1 MNWRCVR
8 RARRKRDFIMNV
20 SVVIPARLASTR
32 LPRKVLADLGGKPV
46 LRHVWDRVAR
56 MRRATEIIVATDS
69 EEVARAVSEWDGR
82 FVMTS
87 PQCRSGT
94 ERIASILDGLKGQFI
109 LNVQGDEP
117 FIEPALLDS
126 IADCFA
132 AKGGD
137 VVTPV
142 YPIKDAA
149 ILANPA
155 VVKVVRAADG
165 RALYFSRS
173 PVPHL
178 RGVPMEQW
186 PARGLHFGHLG
197 VYGYA
202 RARLAEYGSLPEC
215 PLETIEAL
223 EQLRFLE
230 AGWRIQTVETNY
242 HAVAIDTPED
252 LVRARA
258 LIAGTTAA

>member
-1 MNWRCVR
+1 LS
-8 RARRKRDFIMNV
+8 MNV
-20 SVVIPARLASTR
+20 SVVIPARLASSR

-46 LRHVWDRVAR
+46 LRHVWERVAR
-56 MRRATEIIVATDS
+56 MKRATEILVATDS
-69 EEVARAVSEWDGR
+69 EEVAAVVAGWGGQ

-87 PQCRSGT
+87 PACRSGT
-94 ERIASILDGLKGQFI
+94 ERIASILDGLHGQFI

-117 FIEPALLDS
+117 FIDPGLLD
-126 IADCFA
+126 ALAERFA
-132 AKGGD
+132 AAGGD

-142 YPIKDAA
+142 YPIRDEAA
-149 ILANPA
+149 LLNPA
-155 VVKVVRAADG
+155 VVKVVRAGDG

-178 RGVPMEQW
+178 RGVPLAEW
-186 PARGLHFGHLG
+186 PARGLHWGHLG

-202 RARLAEYGSLPEC
+202 RARLAQYSALPEC
-215 PLETIEAL
+215 ALETIEAL

-230 AGWRIQTVETNY
+230 AGWKIQTVETDY

-252 LVRARA
+252 LARARA
-258 LIAGTTAA
+258 LLATAPAI

>member
-1 MNWRCVR
+1 
-8 RARRKRDFIMNV
+8 MNV

-46 LRHVWDRVAR
+46 LQHVWERVAR
-56 MRRATEIIVATDS
+56 MRRATEILVATDS
-69 EEVARAVSEWDGR
+69 EEVAMAVTGWGGQ

-87 PQCRSGT
+87 PECRSGT

-117 FIEPALLDS
+117 FIEATLLDS
-126 IADCFA
+126 MAESFA
-132 AKGGD
+132 ASGGD

-142 YPIKDAA
+142 YAIREHAA
-149 ILANPA
+149 LINPA
-155 VVKVVRAADG
+155 VVKVVRGADG
-165 RALYFSRS
+165 RAWYFSRS

-178 RGVPMEQW
+178 RGVPIEQW
-186 PARGLHFGHLG
+186 PARGLHWGHLG

-202 RARLAEYGSLPEC
+202 RAKLAEYPTLPEC
-215 PLETIEAL
+215 PLESIEAL

-230 AGWRIQTVETNY
+230 AGWRIQTVETSY
-242 HAVAIDTPED
+242 HAIAIDTPED
-252 LVRARA
+252 LARARA
-258 LIAGTTAA
+258 LLMTVPAI

>member
-1 MNWRCVR
+1 VNLP
-8 RARRKRDFIMNV
+8 MNV

-46 LRHVWDRVAR
+46 LRHVWERVAR
-56 MRRATEIIVATDS
+56 MRRATEILVATDS
-69 EEVARAVSEWDGR
+69 EEVGQAVAGWGGQ

-87 PQCRSGT
+87 PECRSGT

-117 FIEPALLDS
+117 FIETALLDS
-126 IADCFA
+126 LVERFVAH
-132 AKGGD
+132 GGD

-142 YPIKDAA
+142 YPIHDAA
-149 ILANPA
+149 LLSNPA
-155 VVKVVRAADG
+155 VVKVVRGADG
-165 RALYFSRS
+165 RAWYFSRS

-186 PARGLHFGHLG
+186 PARGLHWGHLG

-202 RARLAEYGSLPEC
+202 RARLQQYSFLPEC
-215 PLETIEAL
+215 PLESIEAL

-230 AGWRIQTVETNY
+230 AGWCIQTVETHY
-242 HAVAIDTPED
+242 HAVAIDTPDD

-258 LIAGTTAA
+258 LLTSTVA

>member
-1 MNWRCVR
+1 
-8 RARRKRDFIMNV
+8 MNV

-56 MRRATEIIVATDS
+56 MRRATEILVATDS
-69 EEVARAVSEWDGR
+69 EEVAAAVAGWGGQ
-82 FVMTS
+82 FVLTS
-87 PQCRSGT
+87 PECRSGT

-117 FIEPALLDS
+117 FIDPVLLDS
-126 IADCFA
+126 LVESFA
-132 AKGGD
+132 ATGGD

-142 YPIKDAA
+142 YPLRDYAT
-149 ILANPA
+149 LANPA
-155 VVKVVRAADG
+155 VVKVARGADG
-165 RALYFSRS
+165 RAWYFSRS
-173 PVPHL
+173 PIPHV

-186 PARGLHFGHLG
+186 PARGLHWGHLG

-202 RARLAEYGSLPEC
+202 RAKLAAYATLPES
-215 PLETIEAL
+215 PLETVEAL

-230 AGWRIQTVETNY
+230 AGWRIQTVETQD
-242 HAVAIDTPED
+242 HAVAIDTPDD
-252 LVRARA
+252 LARARA
-258 LIAGTTAA
+258 MLPTATVAQP

>member
-1 MNWRCVR
+1 
-8 RARRKRDFIMNV
+8 MNV

-46 LRHVWDRVAR
+46 LRHVWERVAR
-56 MRRATEIIVATDS
+56 MRRATEILVATDS
-69 EEVARAVSEWDGR
+69 EEVAQAAAGWGGQ

-87 PQCRSGT
+87 PHCRSGT

-117 FIEPALLDS
+117 FIDPVLLD
-126 IADCFA
+126 ALVECFA
-132 AKGGD
+132 AEGGD

-142 YPIKDAA
+142 YSIRDYAT
-149 ILANPA
+149 LVNPA
-155 VVKVVRAADG
+155 VVKVVRGADG
-165 RALYFSRS
+165 RAWYFSRS
-173 PVPHL
+173 PIPHV
-178 RGVPMEQW
+178 RGVPAEEW
-186 PARGLHFGHLG
+186 PARGLHWGHLG

-202 RARLAEYGSLPEC
+202 RAKLAAYATLPES
-215 PLETIEAL
+215 PLESVEAL

-230 AGWRIQTVETNY
+230 AGWRIQTVETDY

-252 LVRARA
+252 LARARA
-258 LIAGTTAA
+258 LLAAEPAA

>member
-1 MNWRCVR
+1 
-8 RARRKRDFIMNV
+8 MNV

-46 LRHVWDRVAR
+46 LQHVWERVAR
-56 MRRATEIIVATDS
+56 MRRATEILVATDS
-69 EEVARAVSEWDGR
+69 EEVAAVVAGWGGQ

-87 PQCRSGT
+87 PECRSGT

-117 FIEPALLDS
+117 FIEAKLLDAMAES
-126 IADCFA
+126 FA
-132 AKGGD
+132 ATGGD

-142 YPIKDAA
+142 YA
-149 ILANPA
+149 IREYAQLVNPA
-155 VVKVVRAADG
+155 VVKVVRGADA
-165 RALYFSRS
+165 RAWYFSRS

-186 PARGLHFGHLG
+186 PTRGLHWGHLG

-202 RARLAEYGSLPEC
+202 REKLAEYPTLPEC
-215 PLETIEAL
+215 PLENIEAL

-230 AGWRIQTVETNY
+230 AGWRIQTVETDY

-252 LVRARA
+252 LAKARA
-258 LIAGTTAA
+258 LLMPTTAV

>member
-1 MNWRCVR
+1 
-8 RARRKRDFIMNV
+8 MNV

-46 LRHVWDRVAR
+46 LRHVWERVAR
-56 MRRATEIIVATDS
+56 MRKATEILVATDS
-69 EEVARAVSEWDGR
+69 EEVARAVAGWGGQ

-87 PQCRSGT
+87 PDCRSGT

-117 FIEPALLDS
+117 FIDPALLD
-126 IADCFA
+126 ALVERFTA
-132 AKGGD
+132 TGGD

-142 YPIKDAA
+142 YPIKDCKT
-149 ILANPA
+149 LMSPT
-155 VVKVVRAADG
+155 VVKVVRGANG
-165 RALYFSRS
+165 RAWYFSRS
-173 PVPHL
+173 PIPHI
-178 RGVPMEQW
+178 RGVPPEEW

-202 RARLAEYGSLPEC
+202 RAKLAAYATLPES
-215 PLETIEAL
+215 PLESIEAL

-230 AGWRIQTVETNY
+230 AGWRIQTVETDY

-252 LVRARA
+252 LTRARA
-258 LIAGTTAA
+258 LLETTSVN

>member
-1 MNWRCVR
+1 
-8 RARRKRDFIMNV
+8 MNV

-46 LRHVWDRVAR
+46 LQHVWERVAR
-56 MRRATEIIVATDS
+56 MRRATEILVATDS
-69 EEVARAVSEWDGR
+69 EEVAAAVAGWGGQ

-87 PQCRSGT
+87 PDCRSGT

-117 FIEPALLDS
+117 FIEAKLLD
-126 IADCFA
+126 AMVETFA
-132 AKGGD
+132 KNGGD

-142 YPIKDAA
+142 YAIREAA
-149 ILANPA
+149 MLVNPA
-155 VVKVVRAADG
+155 VVKVVRGADG
-165 RALYFSRS
+165 RAWYFSRS

-186 PARGLHFGHLG
+186 PARGLHWGHLG

-202 RARLAEYGSLPEC
+202 RVKLAAYSTLPEC
-215 PLETIEAL
+215 PLENIEAL

-230 AGWRIQTVETNY
+230 AGWRIQTVETDY

-252 LVRARA
+252 LARART
-258 LIAGTTAA
+258 LLMTTPAV

>member
-1 MNWRCVR
+1 
-8 RARRKRDFIMNV
+8 MNV

-46 LRHVWDRVAR
+46 LRHVWERVAR
-56 MRRATEIIVATDS
+56 MRKATEILVATDS
-69 EEVARAVSEWDGR
+69 EEVAKAVAGWGGQ

-87 PQCRSGT
+87 PDCRSGT

-117 FIEPALLDS
+117 FIDPVLLD
-126 IADCFA
+126 ALVECFA
-132 AKGGD
+132 AEGGD

-142 YPIKDAA
+142 YPIRD
-149 ILANPA
+149 LATLMNPA
-155 VVKVVRAADG
+155 VVKVVRGADG
-165 RALYFSRS
+165 RAWYFSRS
-173 PVPHL
+173 AVPHV
-178 RGVPMEQW
+178 RGVPMEEW
-186 PARGLHFGHLG
+186 PARGLHWGHLG

-202 RARLAEYGSLPEC
+202 RAKLAAYATLPES
-215 PLETIEAL
+215 PLESVEAL

-230 AGWRIQTVETNY
+230 AGWRIQTLETEY

-252 LVRARA
+252 LAKARA
-258 LIAGTTAA
+258 LLASAPVA